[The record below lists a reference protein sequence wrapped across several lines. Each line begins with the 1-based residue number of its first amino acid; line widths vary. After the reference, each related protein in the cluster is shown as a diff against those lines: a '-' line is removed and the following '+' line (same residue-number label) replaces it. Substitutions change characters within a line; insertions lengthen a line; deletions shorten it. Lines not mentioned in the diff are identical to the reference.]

1 MLEGNMT
8 IEKLRRIDDTRI
20 EVPIDYKPGMRVNGV
35 IYVDEVLEQELELQ
49 SIEQVANV
57 ATLPGIVKSSLAMP
71 DIHTGY
77 GFAIGGVAAFDI
89 RNGVISPGGVGYDIN

>member
-49 SIEQVANV
+49 AIEQVANV